1 MGVQQATGSFAVG
14 PGYLDTA
21 SIGAP
26 PEATL
31 AAMREALAAWAAGR
45 ARPQD
50 YDEHVAA
57 GRSAFA
63 RLVGVQARDVC
74 VGSQVSAFAG
84 LVAASLPD
92 GARVVAAEGDFTSVL
107 FPFMAQADRGVTVSM
122 VAPRELAGTIDE
134 RTDLA
139 VISAVQSAT
148 GEVADLDAIAGAAA
162 EHGART
168 LVDVSQACGWLPI
181 DAKRFDYV
189 ACAAYKWLLCPRGTA
204 FMAIRPERLEA
215 IRPNAAGWYAGEDV
229 WSSIYGGP
237 LRLATSARRLDV
249 SPAWLCWVG
258 TVPPSSSSSASA
270 WRRSRR
276 TTSLSPTGC
285 AKASGCR
292 RAIPPS
298 SASTRLVRTSA
309 SPPPASGRAVAPAPP
324 VWRSICTT
332 PRPMPIGRSKR
343 SRRPRERRP
352 ARTPARHRLVARARD
367 DKGAGGLARR
377 LALGLRHLIAGG
389 LIGAGTRL
397 PAERAL
403 AQALH
408 VSRPTV
414 TAALDELRVVG
425 RRVPRSSRG
434 HPRAARRPAP

>member
-1 MGVQQATGSFAVG
+1 VELRRREAAGPRGLTRMAVQQATACFAVG

-50 YDEHVAA
+50 YDELVAA

-84 LVAASLPD
+84 LIAASLPD
-92 GARVVAAEGDFTSVL
+92 GARVVAAEGDFTSIL
-107 FPFMAQADRGVTVSM
+107 FPFMAQADRGVTVSL
-122 VAPRELAGTIDE
+122 VAPTELAGEIDE

-168 LVDVSQACGWLPI
+168 LVDASQACGWLPI
-181 DAKRFDYV
+181 DATRFDYV

-237 LRLATSARRLDV
+237 LRLAASARRLDV

-258 TVPPSSSSSASA
+258 TVPSLELIERVGVEAIQAHDVALANRLREGLGMPSGNSAIVCVDAPRAHERLSAAGIRASS
-270 WRRSRR
+270 
-276 TTSLSPTGC
+276 
-285 AKASGCR
+285 
-292 RAIPPS
+292 RAG
-298 SASTRLVRTSA
+298 AARLA
-309 SPPPASGRAVAPAPP
+309 FHLHN
-324 VWRSICTT
+324 
-332 PRPMPIGRSKR
+332 
-343 SRRPRERRP
+343 
-352 ARTPARHRLVARARD
+352 TPADAD
-367 DKGAGGLARR
+367 
-377 LALGLRHLIAGG
+377 
-389 LIGAGTRL
+389 
-397 PAERAL
+397 RAL
-403 AQALH
+403 EAL
-408 VSRPTV
+408 T
-414 TAALDELRVVG
+414 TA
-425 RRVPRSSRG
+425 P
-434 HPRAARRPAP
+434 